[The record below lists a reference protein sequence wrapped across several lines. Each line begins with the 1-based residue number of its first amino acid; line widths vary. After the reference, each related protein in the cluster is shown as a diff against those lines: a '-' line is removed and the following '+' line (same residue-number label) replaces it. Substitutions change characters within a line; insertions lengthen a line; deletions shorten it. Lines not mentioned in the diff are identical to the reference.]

1 MTLIYLDHNATSPPR
16 PQALEAMGEAQSECF
31 GNPSSQHAAGRKA
44 RALLEDCR
52 DRLARLLEVRATEV
66 VFTSGGTEAN
76 RLAIEGAFEGLPV
89 VQPAHSVVSAMEH
102 PSVLDVHAHLEDR
115 GRVTVSR
122 VLATTDGRV
131 DLSALAA
138 ALQLNTRLV
147 SLQHANSETGAVQP
161 IGEVSVLL
169 GSRSRANRGLTPA
182 LLHLDCVQS
191 LGKRAV
197 RPMQLGADL
206 LTISSH
212 KIGGP
217 KGAGA
222 LIVRAGSGWL
232 PPTRGGPQE
241 RKMRPGT
248 ENLPAIAGF
257 VRAAELAIK
266 DPERSPPGHE
276 CGGELGAVLR
286 SLLGAAIDGVAWNGG
301 PGDLLPNTV
310 NVSFDGVA
318 AELLVIRLD
327 QEGVAVS
334 MGSACASGSREPSHV
349 LRAMGL
355 SEARVVGAVRFST
368 GWTTRRE
375 EVERAAKIVALV
387 VADLRSRSA
396 HVGIS
401 GSLVPRP

>member
-1 MTLIYLDHNATSPPR
+1 MTFIYLDHNATSPPR
-16 PQALEAMGEAQSECF
+16 PQALEAMEEAQLECF

-89 VQPAHSVVSAMEH
+89 AQPAHSVVSAMEH

-115 GRVTVSR
+115 RRATASR

-138 ALQLNTRLV
+138 ALQPDTRLV

-161 IGEVSVLL
+161 IGEVSALL
-169 GSRSRANRGLTPA
+169 GSRSRARRGLTQA
-182 LLHLDCVQS
+182 LLHVDCVQS
-191 LGKRAV
+191 LGKKAV
-197 RPMQLGADL
+197 RPIQLGADL
-206 LTISSH
+206 LTITSH

-222 LIVRAGSGWL
+222 LIVRAGSGWS
-232 PPTRGGPQE
+232 PPARGGPQE

-266 DPERSPPGHE
+266 DPERSPPGLE
-276 CGGELGAVLR
+276 CGGELGGVLR
-286 SLLGAAIDGVAWNGG
+286 NLLAAAIDGLAWNGG
-301 PGDLLPNTV
+301 PEDVLPNTV

-355 SEARVVGAVRFST
+355 SEARVAGAVRFST

-387 VADLRSRSA
+387 VADLRRRSA
-396 HVGIS
+396 SVGIS
-401 GSLVPRP
+401 GLSVPRP